1 MRLKSV
7 VWLFVVLLGPLGL
20 WAGGARAHGY
30 QIEYLF
36 KGDSDGSLPMAR
48 LIDVAGKLYGT
59 TREGGCTYACCAR
72 GCGTIYAFDP
82 ATGVE
87 TVLYAFTGGAD
98 GSQPFAGLTKV
109 GAKLYGTA
117 QLGGSGWG
125 VLFSLDPT
133 TNTETVLYTFKGGA
147 DAGYPVS
154 DLVYLDGKL
163 YGVSQGGGGTT
174 CQGIGCGTIFSFDLA
189 SGAEG
194 VVYAFKG
201 SPDVLATYGDLLY
214 FNGKLYGS
222 GQGGATGHGAVF
234 SVDPASGAEAVIYS
248 FAGGADGEYPGN
260 LSALAGKLYGTTGVG
275 GGASA
280 CVPGCGTV
288 FSLDPATGVETKLYM
303 FQGAADGEYP
313 GPGLLEFNGEF
324 YGVAN
329 AAGAAGSGTVFS
341 FDPSANALMVLH
353 AFRGGHDGA
362 GPYAPL
368 MMVSKRLYGSTELAG
383 RKGCQSCGTLFSLN
397 P

>member
-1 MRLKSV
+1 MGFKSV
-7 VWLFVVLLGPLGL
+7 VWLFAALLGPMGL
-20 WAGGARAHGY
+20 EAGGAQAHGY
-30 QIEYLF
+30 EVEYLF
-36 KGDSDGSLPMAR
+36 KGKSDGALPMAR

-59 TREGGCTYACCAR
+59 TSEGGCTYACCPS
-72 GCGTIYAFDP
+72 GCGTVYSIDP
-82 ATGVE
+82 ATGME

-98 GSQPFAGLTKV
+98 GSKPFAGLTKV
-109 GAKLYGTA
+109 GAKLYGTT
-117 QLGGSGWG
+117 QFGGSGAG
-125 VLFSLDPT
+125 VLFLLDPA
-133 TNTETVLYTFKGGA
+133 TNAQTVLYTFRGGT

-163 YGVSQGGGGTT
+163 FGMSQGGGGTT

-189 SGAEG
+189 SGAEA

-201 SPDVLATYGDLLY
+201 SPDVLATYGNLLY
-214 FNGKLYGS
+214 FGGKLYGS

-248 FAGGADGEYPGN
+248 FAAGADGQYPTN
-260 LSALAGKLYGTTGVG
+260 LSAFAGNLYGTTSSG
-275 GGASA
+275 GGAPA
-280 CVPGCGTV
+280 CAPGCGTV
-288 FSLDPATGVETKLYM
+288 FSLDPATGVETKLYT
-303 FQGAADGEYP
+303 FQGGADGQYP
-313 GPGLLEFNGEF
+313 YTGLLEINGTF

-341 FDPSANALMVLH
+341 FDPSANALTVLH
-353 AFRGGHDGA
+353 SFRGGHDGA

-368 MMVSKRLYGSTELAG
+368 MRVGKRLYGSTEFAG
-383 RKGCQSCGTLFSLN
+383 RKGCQFCGTLFSLK